1 MDTILADLDRDAPYP
16 GADAEGQRG
25 RAGSPKRPSLPDGW
39 LNSREINSGDMR
51 ELVDTE
57 SSHSGG

>member
-1 MDTILADLDRDAPYP
+1 MDEILSQVDRDAPYP

-39 LNSREINSGDMR
+39 LNSREVTGDDMAD
-51 ELVDTE
+51 LVDTE
-57 SSHSGG
+57 SGPSGG